1 MTNLEY
7 CNEILSIIGNV
18 TEANDAIYKLAYDA
32 YQKLGGQESQP
43 SLATIYNELKSAIQI
58 WDNTDNL
65 NITKNGMYN
74 LLGKIITVNVQGGQP
89 GPIDDKFRIE
99 AIESS
104 TITFKTSPAT
114 RAVQYSSDGSNW
126 IGATQGDVIS
136 LQPNEKLYI
145 RAQHNQNYGNINLIV
160 TGKASAKGNCG
171 YLINYN
177 NYQPSRVYWYGL
189 GDLFKNST
197 GLYDASDLELPY
209 WLYSGQNYCTSM
221 FANCSNLIGA
231 PTLPKENVQYPANN
245 VFGSMFK
252 NCEMLKKIVS
262 YSIYAIAGWN
272 YTQSWLD
279 GISPAGD
286 FYNYGQ
292 VETVSGLP
300 VEWII
305 HTN

>member
-18 TEANDAIYKLAYDA
+18 TEANDAIYNLAFDA

-43 SLATIYNELKSAIQI
+43 SLATIYNELKNAIQI
-58 WDNTDNL
+58 WDNTDSL
-65 NITKNGMYN
+65 NITENGTYN

-104 TITFKTSPAT
+104 TITFKTSPAS
-114 RAVQYSSDGSNW
+114 RAAQYSSNASNW
-126 IGATQGDVIS
+126 IDATEGDVIS

-145 RAQHNQNYGNINLIV
+145 RAQHNKNYDNMNLIV

-177 NYQPSRVYWYGL
+177 NYQPSKLYSYGL
-189 GDLFKNST
+189 GYLFKDST
-197 GLYDASDLELPY
+197 GLYDASELELPY
-209 WLYSGQNYCTSM
+209 WIYSGENYCYLM
-221 FANCSNLIGA
+221 FAECTNLIGV
-231 PTLPKENVQYPANN
+231 PTIPKENVQNVANN
-245 VFGSMFK
+245 VFGSMFR
-252 NCEMLKKIVS
+252 NCERLNKIVS
-262 YSIYAIAGWN
+262 YSTYVISRWDK
-272 YTQSWLD
+272 TQSWLQ
-279 GISPAGD
+279 GVSATGD
-286 FYNYGQ
+286 FYNYGKATSIS
-292 VETVSGLP
+292 ELP
-300 VEWII
+300 AGWTI